1 MEYQWKEIISEDTV
15 SNLDFNRDGRLDRG
29 DLTEIVFRLTG
40 EERDGR
46 PNMDVHQLSMVVQK
60 VLDEVDTKKLGYI
73 QPADFINLMG
83 KSSNFAQNFC
93 IRFWSNSETF
103 YYTEIYTLVV
113 YAVVKKYSSHENVQR
128 VLKE

>member
-1 MEYQWKEIISEDTV
+1 MMQHIFLLKMSWKTSERKSFLFPEDTCYTFSV
-15 SNLDFNRDGRLDRG
+15 LDFNRDGRLDRG

-46 PNMDVHQLSMVVQK
+46 PSMDVHQLSMVVQK

-93 IRFWSNSETF
+93 IRF
-103 YYTEIYTLVV
+103 
-113 YAVVKKYSSHENVQR
+113 
-128 VLKE
+128 